1 MKKKFVAGYENKGR
15 IRERTS
21 YKVRHS
27 FLVSTVVCLP
37 LIALPAFL
45 NVLFENQ
52 TTFAQP
58 ENQTPESI
66 VRPPGSFG
74 ETSTPADNA
83 TRINHPDSEFPV
95 LEKESDKG
103 LYTVQL
109 RFTTFSLLPRY
120 GFDME
125 ILFLDPQ
132 NPQGTR
138 ETVTQTQTNF
148 TAQSS
153 ITSEYIDPSII
164 LHLRPVESYDM
175 TVYSDTGEILWE
187 EKNRP
192 VAGGRAF
199 ERVVIE
205 DNYSGQVTIEID
217 NIRPGIGTL
226 PAEAIDSVSYVT
238 KIESS

>member
-1 MKKKFVAGYENKGR
+1 MGIKEGSEKGQD
-15 IRERTS
+15 I
-21 YKVRHS
+21 K
-27 FLVSTVVCLP
+27 LDVSIVVCLP

-83 TRINHPDSEFPV
+83 TRINHPDSEFPI

-125 ILFLDPQ
+125 ILFFRIHKTLREPVKQ
-132 NPQGTR
+132 SLKHKRTSQHNPPLLVNT
-138 ETVTQTQTNF
+138 
-148 TAQSS
+148 
-153 ITSEYIDPSII
+153 
-164 LHLRPVESYDM
+164 
-175 TVYSDTGEILWE
+175 
-187 EKNRP
+187 
-192 VAGGRAF
+192 
-199 ERVVIE
+199 
-205 DNYSGQVTIEID
+205 
-217 NIRPGIGTL
+217 
-226 PAEAIDSVSYVT
+226 
-238 KIESS
+238 